1 MKPRSERATLDDVAR
16 YAGVSAATVSRVLRN
31 LGPTSPAT
39 RSQVLA
45 AIEAVG
51 YQKGSGQ
58 KADAGGR
65 AYPLVALMISD
76 IMNPFFPEIVRGVE
90 EEAIQ
95 NGYGV
100 LLYNTAED
108 SGLEL
113 KLIQQMLAW
122 KVNGIIFCSARVAS
136 QNLISLFENTHL
148 PLVLI
153 NRRVDHPKIP
163 SIVIDFKA
171 AGAQTA
177 QHLLSLGHTRIAFLG
192 GLGSSETSQQR
203 CEGIQAVLA
212 GAGLTLRPEWSIHN
226 FPNVEGGFQGMSALL
241 AQSGAEPPTAVI
253 AYNDMIAI
261 GALNAIRAHGLRVP
275 EDISV
280 VGFDGISLAAY
291 TNPPLTTINQP
302 KFQMGSLAMRMVHAM
317 IQGQA
322 MPGGG
327 YMLMESPLIIRASTA
342 PPRVDHP

>member
-1 MKPRSERATLDDVAR
+1 MKPRSERATLKDVAR
-16 YAGVSAATVSRVLRN
+16 FAGMSSATVSRVLRSS
-31 LGPTSPAT
+31 GPTSAET
-39 RSQVLA
+39 RSQVMA

-51 YQKGSGQ
+51 YQKGTGE
-58 KADAGGR
+58 KPAGGKP
-65 AYPLVALMISD
+65 YPLVALMISD

-90 EEAIQ
+90 DEAIQ
-95 NGYGV
+95 SGYGL

-113 KLIQQMLAW
+113 KLIQQMMAW
-122 KVNGIIFCSARVAS
+122 KVTGIIFCSARVAS
-136 QNLISLFENTHL
+136 QNLVSLYENTGL

-163 SIVIDFKA
+163 AIVIDFKA
-171 AGAQTA
+171 ATTQAT
-177 QHLLSLGHTRIAFLG
+177 QHLLNLGHTRIAYLG
-192 GLGSSETSQQR
+192 GLPGSETSMKR
-203 CEGIQAVLA
+203 CEGIQTALA
-212 GAGLTLRPEWSIHN
+212 RAGLALRPEWCIHN

-241 AQSGAEPPTAVI
+241 AQSGALLPTAVI

-261 GALNAIRAHGLRVP
+261 GAMNAIRAYPLRVP

-302 KFQMGSLAMRMVHAM
+302 KFQMGSLAMRMLHAM

-342 PPRVDHP
+342 PPRIENR